1 MVIHDQPRTALSG
14 QECPNPLQE
23 HADPKTDLRQ
33 KREVDSGP
41 GELCNKASHSKFAAL
56 QNGKPL
62 TDNGHIT
69 FVEISKRLRGVLAGN
84 ASGNQFPDVAPL
96 LHRYLGNAG

>member
-62 TDNGHIT
+62 T
-69 FVEISKRLRGVLAGN
+69 EISKRLRAVLAGN

-96 LHRYLGNAG
+96 LHCYLDNAG